1 MKINRASALH
11 LWEERYGDQRFAV
24 DFHGSLMC
32 REAYG
37 DPNYYVID
45 RNAGRFNLPTR
56 IYCGWNIHHILP
68 VAHGGTN
75 ARENLLCTN
84 IATNEA
90 AEDKITFWIDDCLYQ
105 VKRTPGSS
113 EHEIVRI
120 D

>member
-1 MKINRASALH
+1 MENEIN
-11 LWEERYGDQRFAV
+11 
-24 DFHGSLMC
+24 
-32 REAYG
+32 
-37 DPNYYVID
+37 N
-45 RNAGRFNLPTR
+45 NLTITANVYP
-56 IYCGWNIHHILP
+56 LK
-68 VAHGGTN
+68 N

-90 AEDKITFWIDDCLYQ
+90 AEDKITFWIDGCLYQ

>member
-1 MKINRASALH
+1 MKINRASALR

-37 DPNYYVID
+37 DPHYYVVD

-68 VAHGGTN
+68 VAQGGTN
-75 ARENLLCTN
+75 ATENLLCTN

-90 AEDKITFWIDDCLYQ
+90 AEDKITFWIDGCLYQ